1 MGWLFPFPGRESH
14 PLKAPGLSWRTEIC
28 SDVHT
33 ASGKTLQEIF
43 GEAEIFLDEQ
53 PAQDRR
59 GFRIGANVEGAAAV
73 DRPLQVLN
81 ESDAGRA
88 AFDVAA
94 PILTGNE
101 LFGEG

>member
-1 MGWLFPFPGRESH
+1 M
-14 PLKAPGLSWRTEIC
+14 
-28 SDVHT
+28 HT